1 MEEVFNIRV
10 VDSLEAAK
18 ALKSNVHTVGAQA
31 GFYARSESLDVV
43 RIRNRRDT
51 IYRKLFALPNSPCG
65 SISAVGMNF
74 AEAKYTVIDV
84 PAQSVWNEKF
94 DTTIGNDHTHAY
106 EMKPEYVKAILKS
119 VNLSDKQ
126 VFLGKAHDNSD
137 PNRDEVKRLVNDASI
152 LTQDKDVADDLFMAV
167 LADCFIGYPASHYS
181 LMVARMRYALGMEN
195 TFVLTKKAGDSWV
208 SYVNDDHSVLHDPKK
223 MGLWLG

>member
-1 MEEVFNIRV
+1 MEEVFNIKV

-18 ALKSNVHTVGAQA
+18 ALKSNVHKLGSQD
-31 GFYARSESLDVV
+31 GYSARSESLDAI
-43 RIRNRRDT
+43 RIRKRRDT
-51 IYRKLFALPNSPCG
+51 IYRKLLKLFALPTSPCG

-84 PAQSVWNEKF
+84 PAQSVWNKKF

-106 EMKPEYVKAILKS
+106 EMKPEYVKAILNS

-126 VFLGKAHDNSD
+126 VFLGKNGD

-152 LTQDKDVADDLFMAV
+152 QTQ
-167 LADCFIGYPASHYS
+167 
-181 LMVARMRYALGMEN
+181 
-195 TFVLTKKAGDSWV
+195 
-208 SYVNDDHSVLHDPKK
+208 
-223 MGLWLG
+223 